1 MCDGLSSCRSN
12 WSYGVARECRRGLV
26 RGMGYTEEEFNR
38 PIVAVVNSWNEYN
51 PGHVHLR
58 NLSERVKQGVREA
71 GGLPFEVMTTAICD
85 GMVLKNPNYIELP
98 SRNSIADETELIVES
113 NMFDAMVLLST
124 CDSIVPGHLMAAA
137 RLNIPT
143 IMVTGGYMPMPFLDG
158 KSVNY
163 IELTDNVG
171 KTMQGEYDRATA
183 DREVSRMYAP
193 CGACGVMTTANSMC
207 VVAEAL
213 GLTLPGNSI
222 MNATS
227 AELLECSYLA
237 GRQIMELLKR
247 DIKAR
252 DIITEEAVENAIA
265 ATMAMAGSTNLLMH
279 IPAIASEAGLGDI
292 EWWRR
297 FDVASKT
304 VPQIVAASPSGPW
317 HLQDVDRAGG
327 SRAVFR
333 ELMPKLH
340 GDALTITGKTL
351 AENYADAEV
360 YDREIIRSLDN
371 PVSQSGALYVLYGN
385 LAPEGGII
393 KAGAV
398 EDSMR
403 KFSGPARTYDSLDDA
418 LAALASNE
426 IRPGDV
432 AVVRYL
438 GPKARFGTTAYTF
451 QKELKGRGLAD
462 SVAIVTDGRFSGGT
476 SGLSIGYVSPEAGL
490 GGPLALVEKGDVI
503 DIDLDE
509 RKLNVRLADDE
520 LAKRKAQWNWE
531 FPKDQYPPFL
541 RLFSKCVGSLAK
553 GAVWE

>member
-1 MCDGLSSCRSN
+1 MGDDLSSCRSMWN
-12 WSYGVARECRRGLV
+12 YGIARECRRGLV
-26 RGMGYTEEEFNR
+26 RGMGYTEEEFSR

-85 GMVLKNPNYIELP
+85 GMVLKNPSYIELP

-158 KSVNY
+158 RSVNY

-247 DIKAR
+247 GIKAR
-252 DIITEEAVENAIA
+252 DIITEDAVENAIA

-279 IPAIASEAGLGDI
+279 IPAVASEAGLGDI
-292 EWWRR
+292 QWWRR

-327 SRAVFR
+327 ARAVFR

-340 GDALTITGKTL
+340 GNALTITGKTL

-360 YDREIIRSLDN
+360 YDPEIIRSLDN

-385 LAPEGGII
+385 LAPEGAII

-398 EDSMR
+398 KDSLR
-403 KFSGPARTYDSLDDA
+403 KFSGPAKTYDSLDDS
-418 LAALASNE
+418 LAALARNE
-426 IRPGDV
+426 IYPGDV

-476 SGLSIGYVSPEAGL
+476 SGLSIGYLSPEAGL
-490 GGPLALVEKGDVI
+490 GGPLALVENGDVI

-509 RKLNVRLADDE
+509 RKLDVRVSDDE
-520 LAKRKAQWNWE
+520 LAERKARWNWE
-531 FPKDQYPPFL
+531 FPKDEYPPFL
-541 RLFSKCVGSLAK
+541 RLFSKCVGSLAR

>member
-1 MCDGLSSCRSN
+1 
-12 WSYGVARECRRGLV
+12 
-26 RGMGYTEEEFNR
+26 MGYTEEEFSR

-171 KTMQGEYDRATA
+171 KTMQGQYDRATA

-222 MNATS
+222 MNAVS

-247 DIKAR
+247 GIKAR

-279 IPAIASEAGLGDI
+279 IPAIASEAGLGDV

-340 GDALTITGKTL
+340 GNALTITGKTL

-418 LAALASNE
+418 LAALACNE

-490 GGPLALVEKGDVI
+490 GGPLAMVENGDVI

-509 RKLNVRLADDE
+509 RKLDVRISDDE
-520 LAKRKAQWNWE
+520 LAKRKARWNWE